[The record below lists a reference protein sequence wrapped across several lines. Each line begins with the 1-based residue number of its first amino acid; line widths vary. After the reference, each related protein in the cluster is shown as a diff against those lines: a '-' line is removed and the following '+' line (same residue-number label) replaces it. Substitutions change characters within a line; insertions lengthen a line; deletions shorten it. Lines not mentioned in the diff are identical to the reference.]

1 MTRDGKLISYQDDL
15 QAGAM
20 FSTIQPAV
28 YWRAGIPARLIPAFF
43 TSDRALAVVHLR
55 KEGDTYVRN

>member
-1 MTRDGKLISYQDDL
+1 MTRDGKLISYQADL

-28 YWRAGIPARLIPAFF
+28 YFRSAIRGAAIADFF
-43 TSDRALAVVHLR
+43 TTPQALAYVHLR